1 VGLRRAVLE
10 QAHITG
16 KSTAKARKATLN
28 SFLFYPLRAFFAF
41 AVLLSYRQVITSQIV
56 GQV

>member
-1 VGLRRAVLE
+1 LE

-16 KSTAKARKATLN
+16 KLTAKARKAALN

-41 AVLLSYRQVITSQIV
+41 AVLLSYRQAITSQFA
-56 GQV
+56 G